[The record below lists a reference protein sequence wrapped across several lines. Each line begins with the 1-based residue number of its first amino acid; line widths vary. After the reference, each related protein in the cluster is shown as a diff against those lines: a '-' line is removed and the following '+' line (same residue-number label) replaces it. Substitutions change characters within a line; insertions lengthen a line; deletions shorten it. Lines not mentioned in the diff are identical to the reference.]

1 MEVPLNHPFKWLIMI
16 NIGKNSG
23 DFNDYTK
30 KSFHSHGGTPRI
42 GDFKMIHSDL
52 YGIYSISNG

>member
-1 MEVPLNHPFKWLIMI
+1 MGGSIVMEVPLNHPFKWLIMI

-30 KSFHSHGGTPRI
+30 KVSIVMGVPQE
-42 GDFKMIHSDL
+42 L
-52 YGIYSISNG
+52 GILK